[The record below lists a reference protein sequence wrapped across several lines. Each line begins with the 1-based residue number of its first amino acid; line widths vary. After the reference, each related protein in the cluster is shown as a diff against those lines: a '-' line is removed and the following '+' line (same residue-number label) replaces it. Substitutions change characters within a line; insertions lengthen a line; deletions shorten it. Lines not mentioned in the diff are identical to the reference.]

1 MPAHLLLASAVSVL
15 LQRLECKCVRRKM
28 HLNIDVCSVA
38 PPFEPQLI
46 MWIPFRV
53 NGGNRGSSRIAGH
66 RASVRPVP

>member
-1 MPAHLLLASAVSVL
+1 
-15 LQRLECKCVRRKM
+15 M

-38 PPFEPQLI
+38 PLFEPQLI

-66 RASVRPVP
+66 RASVRPVH